1 VRPKETFVPEVKAG
15 LEGVAVGA
23 TAISDVDGTLGKLIY
38 RGIDIHE
45 LATQSTFEETAYLIW
60 YGVLPTRAELA
71 ELTAALAREAK
82 VSPGVI
88 DVLRRLPAGT
98 APMDA
103 LRTAVSLLH
112 HYDPDRDD
120 NSIEATQRKAIRLTA
135 QTATVTAAIVRQR
148 QGKEPVSPDA
158 TLSYAANFLWMLTGG
173 KPSDT
178 AVKSLDVALILHV
191 DHGFNASTFAAR
203 VIVSTL
209 SDVHSAVVG
218 AIGCLKGPLH
228 GGANEATMNTLLA
241 IEQQIK
247 AGEVKDV
254 TEWTRAALARKHR
267 FPGIG
272 HRVYKTEDPRAT
284 HLRRMSKEL
293 CAAAGQ
299 SQWYEWSRTIEDL
312 VKADKG
318 LNANVDFYSASVYY
332 VLGFP
337 PEMYTCLFVVARMA
351 GWTAHVI
358 EQLKDNRLIRPM
370 SEWVGPTDVRYVA
383 IEQRG

>member
-1 VRPKETFVPEVKAG
+1 MPEVKAG

-60 YGVLPTRAELA
+60 FGALPTRAQLA
-71 ELTAALAREAK
+71 DLRAQLAREAP
-82 VSPGVI
+82 VAPA
-88 DVLRRLPAGT
+88 VLATLRGLPAGT

-112 HYDPDRDD
+112 HHDPDRDD
-120 NSIEATQRKAIRLTA
+120 NSIPATQRKSIRLTA
-135 QTATVTAAIVRQR
+135 QTATVTAAIERFR
-148 QGKEPVSPDA
+148 HGKDAVAPDPS
-158 TLSYAANFLWMLTGG
+158 LSYAANFLWMLNGE
-173 KPSDT
+173 KPSET
-178 AVKSLDVALILHV
+178 AIKSLDIALILHV

-209 SDVHSAVVG
+209 SDVHSAITG
-218 AIGCLKGPLH
+218 AVGCLKGPLH
-228 GGANEATMNTLLA
+228 GGANEAAMKTLLA
-241 IEQQIK
+241 IQGQIER
-247 AGEVKDV
+247 GEVKDV
-254 TEWTRAALARKHR
+254 TDWTRQALARKHR

-293 CAAAGQ
+293 CAAGGQ
-299 SQWYEWSRTIEDL
+299 PHWYEWSQTIEDL

-318 LNANVDFYSASVYY
+318 LNPNVDFYSASVYY
-332 VLGFP
+332 VLGLS

-358 EQLKDNRLIRPM
+358 EQLTDNRLIRPM
-370 SEWVGPTDVRYVA
+370 SEWVGPVDVHWVP
-383 IEQRG
+383 IDKRG

>member
-1 VRPKETFVPEVKAG
+1 
-15 LEGVAVGA
+15 
-23 TAISDVDGTLGKLIY
+23 
-38 RGIDIHE
+38 
-45 LATQSTFEETAYLIW
+45 
-60 YGVLPTRAELA
+60 
-71 ELTAALAREAK
+71 
-82 VSPGVI
+82 
-88 DVLRRLPAGT
+88 VLRRLPKGV

-120 NSIEATQRKAIRLTA
+120 NSVAATQKKAIRLTA
-135 QTATVTAAIVRQR
+135 QTATVTAAIVRLR
-148 QGKEPVSPDA
+148 QGKEPVAPDA
-158 TLSYAANFLWMLTGG
+158 SLSFAANLVWMLNGE
-173 KPSDT
+173 KPSAT
-178 AVKSLDVALILHV
+178 AVRSLDIALILHV

-203 VIVSTL
+203 VITSTL
-209 SDVHSAVVG
+209 SDVHSAIVG

-228 GGANEATMNTLLA
+228 GGANEAAMNTLLA

-247 AGEVKDV
+247 AGEMKDV
-254 TEWTRAALARKHR
+254 AEWTRQALARKHR

-284 HLRRMSKEL
+284 HLRQMSKEL

-299 SQWYEWSRTIEDL
+299 PHWYEWSQTIEDL

-318 LNANVDFYSASVYY
+318 LNPNVDFYSASVYY

-337 PEMYTCLFVVARMA
+337 PDMYTCLFVVARMA

-358 EQLKDNRLIRPM
+358 EQLEDNRLIRPE
-370 SEWVGPTDVRYVA
+370 SEWIGAVDVHYVP

>member
-1 VRPKETFVPEVKAG
+1 VPEVKAG

-45 LATQSTFEETAYLIW
+45 LATQSTFEETAYLVW
-60 YGVLPTRAELA
+60 FGVLPTRTQLA
-71 ELTAALAREAK
+71 ELKAQLAREAP
-82 VSPGVI
+82 VSPAVLET
-88 DVLRRLPAGT
+88 LRRLPRGI

-112 HYDPDRDD
+112 HYDADRDD
-120 NSIEATQRKAIRLTA
+120 NTIDATQRKAIRLTA
-135 QTATVTAAIVRQR
+135 QTATVTAAIERFR
-148 QGKEPVSPDA
+148 HGKDAVAPDP
-158 TLSYAANFLWMLTGG
+158 TLGYAANFVWMLNGE
-173 KPSDT
+173 KPSET
-178 AVKSLDVALILHV
+178 AIKSLDVALILHI

-209 SDVHSAVVG
+209 SDVHSAITG
-218 AIGCLKGPLH
+218 AVGCLKGPLH
-228 GGANEATMNTLLA
+228 GGANEAAMKTLLA
-241 IEQQIK
+241 IQAQIE

-254 TEWTRAALARKHR
+254 AEWTRQALARKHR

-284 HLRRMSKEL
+284 HLRKMSKEL

-299 SQWYEWSRTIEDL
+299 PHWYEWSQTIEDM

-318 LNANVDFYSASVYY
+318 LNPNVDFYSASVYY
-332 VLGFP
+332 VLGLS

-370 SEWVGPTDVRYVA
+370 SEWVGPTDVHYVA
-383 IEQRG
+383 IDKRG